1 MPVKRRSAANL
12 HILMHLRESIH
23 HSRQVALQVNSQG
36 QKVRNHQD
44 MPYAAISEA
53 RHSLVQAGL
62 CL

>member
-1 MPVKRRSAANL
+1 MPVERWSAANL

-23 HSRQVALQVNSQG
+23 HPWQIALQVNSQG

-44 MPYAAISEA
+44 VPDAAIREA
-53 RHSLVQAGL
+53 RHGFVQGGL